1 LKRSSII
8 KKVTKMILK
17 IGLPKGSLQESTL
30 NMFKKA
36 GYSIN
41 ISSRSYKPSIDDTNM
56 ECLLIRAQ
64 EIPRYVEKGIIDIGL
79 TGMDWV
85 IENDADVVNVGKL
98 VYAKQG
104 LKPVKWV
111 LAVSESSKIKKL
123 QDLNGKRIA
132 TEVVNI
138 TKKYLNE
145 KGIDA
150 SVEFSWGATEV
161 KVPELADAI
170 VELTETGSSLKAH
183 NLKILDTLLESTT
196 VLISNKES
204 WRSSWKRKKTEDLF
218 LLLRGALAAESM
230 VGVKMNVQKV
240 NLEEVISVLPAL
252 RKPTISNLSS
262 DGWVAVEIIVDEKII
277 RELIPKLKTAGA
289 EGIIEY
295 PLNKLIY

>member
-1 LKRSSII
+1 
-8 KKVTKMILK
+8 MMLK

-41 ISSRSYKPSIDDTNM
+41 ISSRSYKPSIDDTNI

-79 TGMDWV
+79 TGLDWV
-85 IENDADVVNVGKL
+85 IENNADVVNVGKL

-104 LKPVKWV
+104 LKPVRWV
-111 LAVSESSKIKKL
+111 LAVSDSSKIKTIE
-123 QDLNGKRIA
+123 DLNGKRIA

-138 TKKYLNE
+138 TKKYLTD
-145 KGIDA
+145 KGVDA

-161 KVPELADAI
+161 KVPELVDAI
-170 VELTETGSSLKAH
+170 VDLTETGSSLKAN
-183 NLKILDTLLESTT
+183 NLRVLDTLLESTT

-204 WRSSWKRKKTEDLF
+204 WKSSWKRKKTEDLF
-218 LLLRGALAAESM
+218 MLLKGALAAESM
-230 VGVKMNVQKV
+230 VGVKMNVQKS

-262 DGWVAVEIIVDEKII
+262 DGWVAVETIVDEKII
-277 RELIPKLKTAGA
+277 RDLIPKLKSAGA

-295 PLNKLIY
+295 PLNKVIY

>member
-1 LKRSSII
+1 
-8 KKVTKMILK
+8 MLK

-41 ISSRSYKPSIDDTNM
+41 ISSRSYKPSIDDTNI

-85 IENDADVVNVGKL
+85 IENNADIVNVGKL

-104 LKPVKWV
+104 LKPVRWV
-111 LAVSESSKIKKL
+111 LAVSESSKIKTP

-138 TKKYLNE
+138 TKKYLE
-145 KGIDA
+145 QKGIDA
-150 SVEFSWGATEV
+150 AVEFSWGATEV
-161 KVPELADAI
+161 KVPELVDAI

-183 NLKILDTLLESTT
+183 NLKILDTILESTT

-204 WRSSWKRKKTEDLF
+204 WKSSWKRKKTEDLF
-218 LLLRGALAAESM
+218 MLLKGALAAESM
-230 VGVKMNVQKV
+230 VGVKMNVQNA
-240 NLEEVISVLPAL
+240 NLDEVISVLPAL
-252 RKPTISNLSS
+252 RKPTVSNLSS
-262 DGWVAVEIIVDEKII
+262 DGWVAVETIVDEKII
-277 RELIPKLKTAGA
+277 RELIPKLKSAGA

-295 PLNKLIY
+295 PLNKVIY

>member
-1 LKRSSII
+1 
-8 KKVTKMILK
+8 MMLK
-17 IGLPKGSLQESTL
+17 IGLPKGSLQDSTL

-41 ISSRSYKPSIDDTNM
+41 ISSRSYKPSIDDTNI

-85 IENDADVVNVGKL
+85 IENNADIVNVGKL
-98 VYAKQG
+98 IYAKQG
-104 LKPVKWV
+104 LKPVRWV
-111 LAVSESSKIKKL
+111 LAVSESSKIKTP

-138 TKKYLNE
+138 TKKYLE
-145 KGIDA
+145 QKGIDA
-150 SVEFSWGATEV
+150 AVEFSWGATEV
-161 KVPELADAI
+161 KVPELVDAI

-183 NLKILDTLLESTT
+183 NLKVLDTILESTT

-204 WRSSWKRKKTEDLF
+204 WKSSWKRKKTEDLF
-218 LLLRGALAAESM
+218 MLLKGALAAESM
-230 VGVKMNVQKV
+230 VGVKMNVQKA
-240 NLEEVISVLPAL
+240 NLDEVISVLPAL
-252 RKPTISNLSS
+252 RKPTVSNLSS
-262 DGWVAVEIIVDEKII
+262 DGWVAVETIVDEKII
-277 RELIPKLKTAGA
+277 RELIPKLKSAGA

-295 PLNKLIY
+295 PLNKVIY

>member
-1 LKRSSII
+1 
-8 KKVTKMILK
+8 MILK
-17 IGLPKGSLQESTL
+17 IGLPKGSLQDSTM
-30 NMFKKA
+30 NMFRKA

-41 ISSRSYKPSIDDTNM
+41 ISSRSYKPSIDDPTI

-85 IENDADVVNVGKL
+85 IENNVDVVNVGKL

-104 LKPVKWV
+104 LRPVKWV
-111 LAVSESSKIKKL
+111 LAVAEDSKIKSVK
-123 QDLNGKRIA
+123 DLKGKRIA

-138 TKKYLNE
+138 TKNYLKE
-145 KGIDA
+145 RGIEA
-150 SVEFSWGATEV
+150 TVEFSWGATEV

-204 WRSSWKRKKTEDLF
+204 WRTSWKKKKTEDLF
-218 LLLRGALAAESM
+218 MLLKGALTAESM
-230 VGVKMNVQKV
+230 VGVKMNVLKKD
-240 NLEEVISVLPAL
+240 LEEVVAVLPAL
-252 RKPTISNLSS
+252 RKPTVSSLSS
-262 DGWVAVEIIVDEKII
+262 DDWVAVEVMVEEKII
-277 RELIPKLKTAGA
+277 RDLIPKLKSAGA

-295 PLNKLIY
+295 PLNKVIY

>member
-1 LKRSSII
+1 
-8 KKVTKMILK
+8 MMLK

-41 ISSRSYKPSIDDTNM
+41 ISSRSYKPSIDDTNI

-85 IENDADVVNVGKL
+85 IENNADIVNVGKL

-104 LKPVKWV
+104 LKPVRWV
-111 LAVSESSKIKKL
+111 LAVSESSKIKTP

-138 TKKYLNE
+138 TKKYLE
-145 KGIDA
+145 QKGIDA
-150 SVEFSWGATEV
+150 AVEFSWGATEV
-161 KVPELADAI
+161 KVPELVDAI

-183 NLKILDTLLESTT
+183 NLKILDTILESTT

-204 WRSSWKRKKTEDLF
+204 WKSSWKRKKTEDLF
-218 LLLRGALAAESM
+218 MLLKGALAAESM
-230 VGVKMNVQKV
+230 VGVKMNVQNA
-240 NLEEVISVLPAL
+240 NLDEVISVLPAL
-252 RKPTISNLSS
+252 RKPTVSNLSS
-262 DGWVAVEIIVDEKII
+262 DGWVAVETIVDEKII
-277 RELIPKLKTAGA
+277 RELIPKLKSAGA

-295 PLNKLIY
+295 PLNKVIY

>member
-1 LKRSSII
+1 
-8 KKVTKMILK
+8 MMLK

-41 ISSRSYKPSIDDTNM
+41 ISSRSYKPSIDDTNI

-85 IENDADVVNVGKL
+85 IENNADVVNVGKL
-98 VYAKQG
+98 IYAKQG
-104 LKPVKWV
+104 LRPVRWV
-111 LAVSESSKIKKL
+111 LAVSESSKIKNIK
-123 QDLNGKRIA
+123 DLNGKRIA

-138 TKKYLNE
+138 TKKYLQD
-145 KGIDA
+145 KGIEA

-161 KVPELADAI
+161 KVPELVDAI
-170 VELTETGSSLKAH
+170 VDLTETGSSLKAN
-183 NLKILDTLLESTT
+183 NLKVLDTILESTT

-204 WRSSWKRKKTEDLF
+204 WKNSWKRKKTEDLF
-218 LLLRGALAAESM
+218 MLLKGALVAESM
-230 VGVKMNVQKV
+230 VGVKMNVQKE
-240 NLEEVISVLPAL
+240 NLQEVLSVLPAL

-262 DGWVAVEIIVDEKII
+262 DEWVAVEIMVDEKII
-277 RELIPKLKTAGA
+277 RDLIPKLKSAGA

-295 PLNKLIY
+295 PLNKVIY

>member
-1 LKRSSII
+1 
-8 KKVTKMILK
+8 MMLK

-41 ISSRSYKPSIDDTNM
+41 ISSRSYKPSIDDTNI

-79 TGMDWV
+79 TGLDWV
-85 IENDADVVNVGKL
+85 IENNADVVNVGKL
-98 VYAKQG
+98 IYAKQG
-104 LKPVKWV
+104 LKPVRWV
-111 LAVSESSKIKKL
+111 LAVSDSSKIKTIE
-123 QDLNGKRIA
+123 DLNGKRIA

-138 TKKYLNE
+138 TKKYLAD
-145 KGIDA
+145 KGVDA

-161 KVPELADAI
+161 KVPELVDAI
-170 VELTETGSSLKAH
+170 VDLTETGSSLKAN
-183 NLKILDTLLESTT
+183 NLRVLDTLLESTT
-196 VLISNKES
+196 VLISNKDS
-204 WRSSWKRKKTEDLF
+204 WKSSWKRKKTEDLF
-218 LLLRGALAAESM
+218 MLLKGALAAESM
-230 VGVKMNVQKV
+230 VGVKMNVQKS

-262 DGWVAVEIIVDEKII
+262 DGWVAVETIVDEKII
-277 RELIPKLKTAGA
+277 RDLIPKLKSAGA

-295 PLNKLIY
+295 PLNKVIY

>member
-1 LKRSSII
+1 
-8 KKVTKMILK
+8 MLK

-41 ISSRSYKPSIDDTNM
+41 ISSRSYKPSIDDTNI

-79 TGMDWV
+79 TGLDWV
-85 IENDADVVNVGKL
+85 IENNADVVNVGKL

-104 LKPVKWV
+104 LKPVRWV
-111 LAVSESSKIKKL
+111 LAVSDSSKIKTIE
-123 QDLNGKRIA
+123 DLNGKRIA

-138 TKKYLNE
+138 TKKYLTD
-145 KGIDA
+145 KGVDA

-161 KVPELADAI
+161 KVPELVDAI
-170 VELTETGSSLKAH
+170 VDLTETGSSLKAN
-183 NLKILDTLLESTT
+183 NLRVLDTLLESTT

-204 WRSSWKRKKTEDLF
+204 WKSSWKRKKTEDLF
-218 LLLRGALAAESM
+218 MLLKGALAAESM
-230 VGVKMNVQKV
+230 VGVKMNVQKS

-262 DGWVAVEIIVDEKII
+262 DGWVAVETIVDEKII
-277 RELIPKLKTAGA
+277 RDLIPKLKSAGA

-295 PLNKLIY
+295 PLNKVIY